1 MNDQLILSFTTRYHI
16 YYIIYIYILWYVHI
30 THTHTV
36 FPFHKINSI
45 FVFGNLIFPLYILV
59 YKTIMANQQ
68 STEKI
73 RRIIIFNLF
82 LSSTFQYSNP
92 ILTISSSSIFC
103 FSVVFL
109 IFVYVMY
116 IYSSIQFNS
125 NQKLKKDV
133 QQQTSTFELLL
144 YTLRLYFYVLACF
157 MAFSS
162 HLLLV
167 YFLFYLSH
175 SLNLFCGSV

>member
-1 MNDQLILSFTTRYHI
+1 MINLFYPSLRDIISIL
-16 YYIIYIYILWYVHI
+16 YILWYVPL
-30 THTHTV
+30 THTNWYIV
-36 FPFHKINSI
+36 FPYHKINSI
-45 FVFGNLIFPLYILV
+45 FVFGNLIFP
-59 YKTIMANQQ
+59 
-68 STEKI
+68 STFWFIRQLWQINNKQKKI

-103 FSVVFL
+103 FSVVFV

-116 IYSSIQFNS
+116 TYYILQFNS
-125 NQKLKKDV
+125 IPTKNEKDV
-133 QQQTSTFELLL
+133 QQQASTFELLL